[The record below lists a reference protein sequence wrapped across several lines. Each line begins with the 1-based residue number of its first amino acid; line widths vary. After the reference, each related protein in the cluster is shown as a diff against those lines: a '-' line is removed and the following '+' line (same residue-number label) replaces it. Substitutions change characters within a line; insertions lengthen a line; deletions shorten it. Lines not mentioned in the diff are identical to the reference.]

1 MHKTLLLCT
10 CLLACGAVRAQP
22 NFSRLTVGLDIGFD
36 VHQLVAGEKP
46 VWIPGVQVEVPLGS
60 LALGL
65 GFGREMYHAY
75 DYYVFAGSTVDRME
89 NGQVVTY
96 YVSNL
101 HSFRPAYW
109 TVPFK
114 AEFRVSRCQCVFLY
128 AGASLDFFDAHTRDR
143 LIFPGAEL
151 RQRPFSE
158 IPHDLLFKSRTHSFS
173 LGVGFNLLANDYL
186 RLTARPSFV
195 WSENP
200 EVYTSAPYYI
210 TTFRMNFGLQFA
222 LFRQP

>member
-1 MHKTLLLCT
+1 MYKTLLFSICF
-10 CLLACGAVRAQP
+10 LACGAVRAQRD
-22 NFSRLTVGLDIGFD
+22 FSRLAAGLDIGFD

-46 VWIPGVQVEVPLGS
+46 IWIPGVQVEVPLGP
-60 LALGL
+60 LALGV

-89 NGQVVTY
+89 NGQIVTY
-96 YVSNL
+96 FVSDL

-114 AEFRVSRCQCVFLY
+114 VEYRVHRCQCVFLY

-143 LIFPGAEL
+143 LVFSGAEL
-151 RQRPFSE
+151 RQQPFSE
-158 IPHDLLFKSRTHSFS
+158 IPHELLFKNYTHSYS
-173 LGVGFNLLANDYL
+173 LGVGFNLFANDYM

-200 EVYTSAPYYI
+200 EVYTSGPYYI
-210 TTFRMNFGLQFA
+210 GTFRMNFGWQFA
-222 LFRQP
+222 LIRKP